1 MQIVHRGMVA
11 FTFLFLT
18 GCADPA
24 VWSAVAP
31 GYENGVSVSRVAVHV
46 DGVRE
51 PGRSWSRAELINEL
65 SQMGVVTTAAS
76 RDADAILS
84 MSVERQRYVTIYVPV
99 THHPGK
105 TTVTTYEKDGKT
117 ITEIEERA
125 GYTTGGY
132 SYDVPEATAAFTLRH
147 KAPHQPN
154 TTIWT
159 ARALVQGT
167 QKAKWEALAVDMAQ
181 RAVRQL
187 KRDKVILPVEASQTA
202 SRTR

>member
-1 MQIVHRGMVA
+1 MQTLHRSVVA
-11 FTFLFLT
+11 LTLVFLT

-51 PGRSWSRAELINEL
+51 PGRSWSKTELIDEL
-65 SQMGVVTTAAS
+65 TQMGVATTAAS
-76 RDADAILS
+76 READAILS

-117 ITEIEERA
+117 ITEVEERA

-132 SYDVPEATAAFTLRH
+132 SYDVPEATAAFTLHH

-154 TTIWT
+154 ATIWT
-159 ARALVQGT
+159 ARALVQG
-167 QKAKWEALAVDMAQ
+167 QQNAKWEALAVDMAQ

-187 KRDKVILPVEASQTA
+187 KRDKVILPVQASQTA
-202 SRTR
+202 GYMR